1 MPSTLHPKTAAR
13 LSVLRAL
20 QNFDSTDDAPLSL
33 LDEAD
38 IDATT
43 RGFARE
49 ILSGTLR
56 HLSRIDWT
64 IQPLVKKPLAKLDAP
79 VRAALRLAT
88 YEIACTRTPVQVA
101 GSEYAGLMRHTKT
114 RSAVAF
120 VNAIARRL
128 PAELRAPNPNDDAVS
143 QIALE
148 FSHPRWLVER
158 WEKQF
163 GLEATRA
170 LCQSNNEIAPLNLR
184 VNTLH
189 LSRDKAL
196 QQLRAQALNARASA
210 ISPQGIVVERAGSPL
225 DWELWRRGDLI
236 AQDEAAQLVALHAAP
251 QSGQIVIDVA
261 SAPGGKTTHLA
272 QLMNDSGR
280 VIACDRAAG
289 RLKLVRENA
298 ARLGLKSVET
308 FDGDARQVLAAIQRH
323 QLPRADL
330 VLLDAPC
337 SGTGT
342 LRRRP
347 DLKWRKSVANIL
359 ELVELQRE
367 LLDICAGMVKPGGAL
382 VYSTCSLEREENQL
396 QAQAFSDCYINW
408 TLERAASTCSAFADE
423 MGALQTLPQ
432 RDDCDGMFCVKWRCA
447 D

>member
-1 MPSTLHPKTAAR
+1 MPSNLHPKTAAR
-13 LSVLRAL
+13 LTVLRAL
-20 QNFDSTDDAPLSL
+20 QNFDSDESTPLSL

-64 IQPLVKKPLAKLDAP
+64 IQPLLKKPIAKLDAP
-79 VRAALRLAT
+79 VRAALRLAA
-88 YEIACTRTPVQVA
+88 YEIACTRTPAQVA
-101 GSEYAGLMRHTKT
+101 GSEYAGLMRQTKT

-128 PAELRAPNPNDDAVS
+128 PAQLRAPDANADAIS
-143 QIALE
+143 QLAIE
-148 FSHPRWLVER
+148 TSHPRWLVER

-163 GLEATRA
+163 GIEATRA
-170 LCQSNNEIAPLNLR
+170 LCAANNQIAPLNLR
-184 VNTLH
+184 ANTLH
-189 LSRDKAL
+189 LSRDEAL
-196 QQLRAQALNARASA
+196 QQLQAQELNARASEV
-210 ISPQGIVVERAGSPL
+210 SPHGIVIERAGSPL
-225 DWELWRRGDLI
+225 GWELWQRGDII

-251 QSGQIVIDVA
+251 QSGQIVMDVA
-261 SAPGGKTTHLA
+261 SAPGGKSTHLA
-272 QLMNDSGR
+272 QLMNDKGR
-280 VIACDRAAG
+280 VIAADRAAG

-298 ARLGLKSVET
+298 SRLGLKSVET
-308 FDGDARQVLAAIQRH
+308 FDGDAQQVLAAIKRN
-323 QLPRADL
+323 QLPRADI

-347 DLKWRKSVANIL
+347 DLKWRKSVENIA

-367 LLDICAGMVKPGGAL
+367 LLDICAQMVKPGGAL
-382 VYSTCSLEREENQL
+382 VYSTCALEVEENQL
-396 QAQAFSDCYINW
+396 QAQAFTECYANW
-408 TLERAASTCSAFADE
+408 RVEGAASTCSAFADE
-423 MGALQTLPQ
+423 T
-432 RDDCDGMFCVKWRCA
+432 
-447 D
+447 

>member
-1 MPSTLHPKTAAR
+1 MNSKLHPKTQAR
-13 LSVLRAL
+13 LTVLRAL
-20 QNFDSTDDAPLSL
+20 QNFDSDESAPLSL
-33 LDEAD
+33 LDEAVLD
-38 IDATT
+38 PTT

-64 IQPLVKKPLAKLDAP
+64 IQPLLKKPIAKLDAP

-88 YEIACTRTPVQVA
+88 YEIACTRTPAQVA
-101 GSEYAGLMRHTKT
+101 GSEYAGLMRQTKT

-120 VNAIARRL
+120 VNAIVRRL
-128 PAELRAPNPNDDAVS
+128 PAELRAPDASDDEVS

-148 FSHPRWLVER
+148 FSHPRWLIER
-158 WEKQF
+158 WSTQF
-163 GLEATRA
+163 GMEAARA
-170 LCQSNNEIAPLNLR
+170 LCQSNNQIAPLNLR

-189 LSRDKAL
+189 LSRDAAL
-196 QQLRAQALNARASA
+196 QQLQAQNLNVRASE
-210 ISPQGIVVERAGSPL
+210 ISPHGIVVERAGSPL
-225 DWELWRRGDLI
+225 NWELWTRGDII

-251 QSGQIVIDVA
+251 QSGQIVIDAA

-272 QLMNDSGR
+272 QLMGDNGR
-280 VIACDRAAG
+280 VIAADRAPG

-298 ARLGLKSVET
+298 VRLGLKSIET
-308 FDGDARQVLAAIQRH
+308 FEGGAQQVLAAIQRRE
-323 QLPRADL
+323 LPRADL

-347 DLKWRKSVANIL
+347 DLKWRKSLANIL

-367 LLDICAGMVKPGGAL
+367 LLDICAQMVKPGGAL
-382 VYSTCSLEREENQL
+382 VYATCSLEREENQD
-396 QAQAFSDCYINW
+396 QARAFTDCYANW
-408 TLERAASTCSAFADE
+408 RLERTASTCSALE
-423 MGALQTLPQ
+423 HESGALQTLPQ
-432 RDDCDGMFCVKWRCA
+432 RDGCDGMFCVKWRCA
-447 D
+447 E